1 MIGKWIKLGYLEN
14 EDYEHF
20 RTLLQMPRDDA
31 QIILN
36 QRCPVPRLQETDC
49 GKGPE
54 RLLKAK
60 VNPSGGGA
68 GNSTVDSGNY
78 FTEDVSLKVFMD
90 SLIQYAVKS

>member
-1 MIGKWIKLGYLEN
+1 MDQTGYHEH
-14 EDYEHF
+14 EEYDHF
-20 RTLLQMPRDDA
+20 RTLLQLPRDDA
-31 QIILN
+31 QIIMS
-36 QRCPVPRLQETDC
+36 QRFPVPKMQETEC
-49 GKGPE
+49 GKGAE
-54 RLLKAK
+54 KLLKAK